1 MTFEKWVVGILAV
14 AFGASILWVFTR
26 SRSAE
31 AEPAIPAGI
40 PLPLQEPPAPEAGA
54 ARVPAS
60 EATNLRHHA
69 APERHSVSA
78 GPSARR
84 VARSSRTISTHGRR
98 ASRRHRHAKHAT
110 RTPRPTSPKSK
121 PKA

>member
-26 SRSAE
+26 SRSADPV
-31 AEPAIPAGI
+31 PATPAGV
-40 PLPLQEPPAPEAGA
+40 PLPLREPPAPEPAVAGA
-54 ARVPAS
+54 PAP
-60 EATNLRHHA
+60 EAADIRHHA
-69 APERHSVSA
+69 APERRSVTG

-84 VARSSRTISTHGRR
+84 VLRSSRTISVHGHR

-110 RTPRPTSPKSK
+110 RAPRPAAPKAK

>member
-1 MTFEKWVVGILAV
+1 MTFEKWVVGILVV

-31 AEPAIPAGI
+31 VEPATPAGI
-40 PLPLQEPPAPEAGA
+40 PLQGSPAPEASASG
-54 ARVPAS
+54 VPAP
-60 EATNLRHHA
+60 EATDIRHPA
-69 APERHSVSA
+69 APERRSVTG

-84 VARSSRTISTHGRR
+84 VVRSSRTISARGHRT
-98 ASRRHRHAKHAT
+98 SRRHRHGKHAT
-110 RTPRPTSPKSK
+110 RAPRPSTRTAK